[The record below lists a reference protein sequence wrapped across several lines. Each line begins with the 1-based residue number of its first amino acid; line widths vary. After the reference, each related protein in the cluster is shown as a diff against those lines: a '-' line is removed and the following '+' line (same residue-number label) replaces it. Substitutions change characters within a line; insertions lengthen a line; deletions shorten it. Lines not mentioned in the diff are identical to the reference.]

1 MLSRCHSF
9 VLCVCIYAG
18 ELEVK
23 LASAKQEI
31 EKRSK
36 VMFEKQR
43 ELISS
48 QLAETLDKDTLA
60 EMSDNSWLKKEV

>member
-1 MLSRCHSF
+1 MF
-9 VLCVCIYAG
+9 CVRYTG
-18 ELEVK
+18 EVEVK

-31 EKRSK
+31 EERSK
-36 VMFEKQR
+36 VMFEKQQ

-60 EMSDNSWLKKEV
+60 EMSDNS

>member
-1 MLSRCHSF
+1 MF
-9 VLCVCIYAG
+9 CVCIYTG

-48 QLAETLDKDTLA
+48 QLAETLDKDTLT
-60 EMSDNSWLKKEV
+60 EMSDNSWLRKEV

>member
-1 MLSRCHSF
+1 MF
-9 VLCVCIYAG
+9 CVRIYTG

-31 EKRSK
+31 EERSK

-60 EMSDNSWLKKEV
+60 EMSDNSWLRKEV